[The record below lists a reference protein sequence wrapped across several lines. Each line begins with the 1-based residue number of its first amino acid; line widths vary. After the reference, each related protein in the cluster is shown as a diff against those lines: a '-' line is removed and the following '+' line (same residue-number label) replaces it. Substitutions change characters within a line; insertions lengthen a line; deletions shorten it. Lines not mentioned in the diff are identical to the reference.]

1 MAAALKSSFVTAE
14 VYEGTGRNLQF
25 KFIISYA
32 WFPCD
37 AEQAA
42 TWPPFLPGK
51 LFWYENW
58 TKSHRKKAA
67 SFPGSSPTRPLERG
81 SVPLRGTSRTG
92 PWKRTR
98 LQQRPFASIPTKFKK
113 KCTTIDV
120 MVIQFFADFSLNP
133 QKNHLSCKSYLSG
146 KQSPWHWW
154 WFTSVK
160 KLKFHGHILCVD
172 NDEPANIFALY
183 EPSYGKRLPGRQ
195 QNSFSSQVGEWIDP
209 NEHFSEDHIV
219 GNAQDP
225 AGWRCLT
232 VDCSS
237 VNRW

>member
-1 MAAALKSSFVTAE
+1 
-14 VYEGTGRNLQF
+14 
-25 KFIISYA
+25 
-32 WFPCD
+32 
-37 AEQAA
+37 
-42 TWPPFLPGK
+42 
-51 LFWYENW
+51 
-58 TKSHRKKAA
+58 
-67 SFPGSSPTRPLERG
+67 
-81 SVPLRGTSRTG
+81 
-92 PWKRTR
+92 
-98 LQQRPFASIPTKFKK
+98 
-113 KCTTIDV
+113 

-154 WFTSVK
+154 WFTSIR
-160 KLKFHGHILCVD
+160 KLKFYGHILCVD

-237 VNRW
+237 VNRWWWWWWWWWWGNFLSLTSTHKRKRQLTFHTK

>member
-1 MAAALKSSFVTAE
+1 
-14 VYEGTGRNLQF
+14 
-25 KFIISYA
+25 
-32 WFPCD
+32 
-37 AEQAA
+37 
-42 TWPPFLPGK
+42 
-51 LFWYENW
+51 
-58 TKSHRKKAA
+58 
-67 SFPGSSPTRPLERG
+67 
-81 SVPLRGTSRTG
+81 
-92 PWKRTR
+92 
-98 LQQRPFASIPTKFKK
+98 
-113 KCTTIDV
+113 

-154 WFTSVK
+154 WFTSIR
-160 KLKFHGHILCVD
+160 KLKFHDHILCVD

-237 VNRW
+237 VNRWWWWWWWWWWGNFLSLTSTQTQTATYLSHKIKNNNCPLPSLIGKSKSVQGHNNSSSQPKVML